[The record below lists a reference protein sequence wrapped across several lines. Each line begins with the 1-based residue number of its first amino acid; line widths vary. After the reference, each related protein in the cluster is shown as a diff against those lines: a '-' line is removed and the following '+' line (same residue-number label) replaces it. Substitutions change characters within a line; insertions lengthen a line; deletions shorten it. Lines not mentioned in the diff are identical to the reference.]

1 MTEDKQQSDSAT
13 IDDIETREPP
23 MYRVLIHNDDYTSM
37 DFVVA
42 ILMQIFSKTEA
53 VAEEIML
60 TVHSSEVGVAGL
72 YTHEIAETKV
82 AIVHQLA
89 EQNEFPLRC
98 SLEKE

>member
-1 MTEDKQQSDSAT
+1 
-13 IDDIETREPP
+13 
-23 MYRVLIHNDDYTSM
+23 MYKVLIHNDDYTSM

-42 ILMQIFSKTEA
+42 ILMQIFGKTEA

-60 TVHSSEVGVAGL
+60 NVHTNEVGVAGL
-72 YTHEIAETKV
+72 YTHEIAETKL

-89 EQNEFPLRC
+89 EQSEFPLRC

>member
-1 MTEDKQQSDSAT
+1 MTQDKQQSDSAI
-13 IDDIETREPP
+13 IDDIDTREPP

-42 ILMQIFSKTEA
+42 ILMQIFGKTEV

-60 TVHSSEVGVAGL
+60 NVHTNEVGVAGL

-89 EQNEFPLRC
+89 EQSEFPLRC